1 MLSLSLQQV
10 TSVTGIPEQTM
21 RHWRSTLPPLKG
33 LNGYH
38 ASFSATD
45 ALALLVI
52 RHLVKV
58 MGISVASLQVSSG
71 RIFELLRRST
81 WSQLAGSLLTI
92 DSTDGTV
99 ELGASNELRVPE
111 HPAVVVPMASFA
123 REIRNAWT
131 DHDAFDVQMEL
142 LPAEHASLGEGASQ

>member
-33 LNGYH
+33 LNGYR

-58 MGISVASLQVSSG
+58 MGISVATLQAPSE
-71 RIFELLRRST
+71 RIFELLRGST
-81 WSQLAGSLLTI
+81 WSQLAGSLLTV
-92 DSTDGTV
+92 DLTVGTV
-99 ELGASNELRVPE
+99 EMRAANELRMPE
-111 HPAVVVPMASFA
+111 HPAVVIPMEGFV
-123 REIRNAWT
+123 REIRGAWT
-131 DHDAFDVQMEL
+131 DPDVFDVQMEL
-142 LPAEHASLGEGASQ
+142 LPAEHASLRKGANR